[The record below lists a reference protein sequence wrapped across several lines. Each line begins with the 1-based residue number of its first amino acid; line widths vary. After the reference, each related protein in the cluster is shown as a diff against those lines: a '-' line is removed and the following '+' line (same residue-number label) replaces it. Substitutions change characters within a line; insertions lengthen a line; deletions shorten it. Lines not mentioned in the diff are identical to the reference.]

1 MNNKTIRLVTSSILI
16 ALASVLSFIVV
27 FKLPYGG
34 SITLLS
40 MLPIMAL
47 GYMYGAKWGML
58 CGVVYGVVQAL
69 LGAATSSAFAGLTG
83 VSVLF
88 MIILDYIIAFAVLG
102 LAGVFKN
109 KIKNPVVSISL
120 GCVFAGLL
128 RFSAHF
134 LSGFILWGSYAQYYF
149 GAENMNNSFGYAV
162 LENFNG
168 TALAA
173 LYSLIYNA
181 SYMLPEII
189 ITVIGFILISKIK
202 PIKEQLY

>member
-47 GYMYGAKWGML
+47 GYMYGAKWGIL

-83 VSVLF
+83 VSVIF
-88 MIILDYIIAFAVLG
+88 MVILDYILAFAVLG

-109 KIKNPVVSISL
+109 KIKNPVISISL
-120 GCVFAGLL
+120 GTVFAGLL
-128 RFSAHF
+128 RFLAHF

-149 GAENMNNSFGYAV
+149 GAENMNNNFGYAV

-173 LYSLIYNA
+173 LYSLIYNT

-189 ITVIGFILISKIK
+189 ITVIGFILISKVK